1 MSENVENFLRE
12 KVRRLLELQ
21 QAAEF
26 GSPEYEKAR
35 AELQDLVVM
44 SDLKA
49 LDYIEE
55 MDPHL
60 H

>member
-12 KVRRLLELQ
+12 KVRRLLDQ
-21 QAAEF
+21 QQKTEF
-26 GSPEYEKAR
+26 GTPEYEKIR
-35 AELQDLVVM
+35 AEMQDLVVM

-49 LDYIEE
+49 LEYIEE

-60 H
+60 N